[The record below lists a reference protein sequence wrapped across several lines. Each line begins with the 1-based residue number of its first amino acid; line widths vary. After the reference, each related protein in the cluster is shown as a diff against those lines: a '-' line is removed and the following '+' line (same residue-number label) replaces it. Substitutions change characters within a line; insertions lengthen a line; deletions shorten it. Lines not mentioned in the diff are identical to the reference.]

1 MTHTFD
7 MYLKKNSDCG
17 SVLFAEGE
25 KDGMGSL
32 LTFQF
37 LSHIC
42 ALLPGA
48 DRCSLQTVDNYTVL
62 ADKMQKI

>member
-1 MTHTFD
+1 MTHIIDITD
-7 MYLKKNSDCG
+7 MYLRNSDCG

-37 LSHIC
+37 HSHVC
-42 ALLPGA
+42 ALFPGA
-48 DRCSLQTVDNYTVL
+48 DRCSLQAVDKCTV
-62 ADKMQKI
+62 